1 MDDGKEVFFA
11 KEEKFQSLMYSSAHM
26 VYYINLNTM
35 YNLNKTVV
43 DNYYCCCLKY
53 SGCKKINGVMD
64 YCDLCQLNIK
74 HNPYDY
80 QNDFKVRN
88 LINKNIEL
96 TKDFKKYDV
105 DIYTGD
111 YTFKTWGPFFDEYS
125 FYDSVFKDSLFTKK
139 NAFH

>member
-1 MDDGKEVFFA
+1 MDDGKEDLFT
-11 KEEKFQSLMYSSAHM
+11 KEEKFQSLMYLSTCM

-35 YNLNKTVV
+35 CNLNKTVV
-43 DNYYCCCLKY
+43 DNYYCRCLKY
-53 SGCKKINGVMD
+53 SGCKKINGIMV

-74 HNPYDY
+74 HNPNPYDY

-96 TKDFKKYDV
+96 TKDFKNYDV

-111 YTFKTWGPFFDEYS
+111 YTFKT
-125 FYDSVFKDSLFTKK
+125 
-139 NAFH
+139 